1 VKKHFSIVNTVISS
15 FSNKYIFLKNHQ
27 GFSRYFRNS
36 LWMIIEQILRMAT
49 GVFIGIWIARY
60 LGPAQ
65 FGIFSYVIIIASI
78 LSMTAKLG
86 LDGLIVRE
94 LINHP
99 EKKDNYIATFF
110 WLKLSWGL
118 FIAITLIAATPL
130 YQNSINH
137 LYIYIIAI
145 SLVFQSTEIVEVY
158 FQSKVLAKFTA
169 ICKIGQLLLS
179 SLIKVCL
186 ILTNKDLSWFIGII
200 LFDQLSL
207 SALLIYSYKKTE
219 NKRFPLNNFDTD
231 IIKKIIKETLPLFL
245 SSIVIL
251 LHLRIDQIL
260 IGAMIGNH
268 EVGIYAASIRLSEI
282 SYGILAIIIASLYP
296 AILNARNTNTHTY
309 HSRLKKMHTFIILSS
324 VAVAV
329 PVIAFG
335 EYFVVFLYGDSYAF
349 ASELLKI
356 HIWTGIFIALG
367 ISSRQWYITEHLPK
381 LEFFR
386 ASTGLITSI
395 LLIFAF
401 KPIFGIIGIAYAIM
415 ISHIIS
421 GFAFDALNRKTRFL
435 FITKVT
441 SLNPKAYTKGK

>member
-1 VKKHFSIVNTVISS
+1 MKKYLSIANTITRS
-15 FSNKYIFLKNHQ
+15 FSDKYIALKNHQ

-36 LWMIIEQILRMAT
+36 LWMIIEQILRMTT
-49 GVFIGIWIARY
+49 GVFIGVWIARY

-65 FGIFSYVIIIASI
+65 FGLFSYIIIIASI

-99 EKKDNYIATFF
+99 EKKDNYLATFF
-110 WLKLSWGL
+110 RLKLSWGL
-118 FIAITLIAATPL
+118 FIAIALIAATPF
-130 YQNSINH
+130 YQNSINY
-137 LYIYIIAI
+137 LYIYIIAV
-145 SLVFQSTEIVEVY
+145 SLVFQGTEIVDFY

-179 SLIKVCL
+179 SLIKIYL
-186 ILTNKDLSWFIGII
+186 ILTNKDLSWFIAII

-207 SALLIYSYKKTE
+207 SALLIYSYIKTE
-219 NKRFPLNNFDTD
+219 KKQFPLHDFDMK
-231 IIKKIIKETLPLFL
+231 IIKKIIKETFPLFA

-260 IGAMIGNH
+260 IGIMIGNH

-282 SYGILAIIIASLYP
+282 SYSILAIIIASLFP
-296 AILNARNTNTHTY
+296 AILNAKNRDMNTY
-309 HSRLKKMHTFIILSS
+309 HSRLKRMHTFIIFSS

-335 EYFVVFLYGDSYAF
+335 KYFVAFLYGDSYAF
-349 ASELLKI
+349 ASELLEI

-367 ISSRQWYITEHLPK
+367 ISSRQWYITEYLPK

-386 ASTGLITSI
+386 ASSGLITGI

-401 KPIFGIIGIAYAIM
+401 EPIFGIVGIAYAIM

-421 GFAFDALNRKTRFL
+421 GFFFDALTRKTRFL
-435 FITKVT
+435 FITKIN
-441 SLNPKAYTKGK
+441 SLNPKT